1 MIDEGDMAKIYAE
14 MLITDQ
20 WINTVPSLRVVADTS
35 LVYEPIL
42 KKYGYTSADYRTSVE
57 YYLNDPDDFADIMRE
72 TIKILDKKLD
82 KLHDKKGDLTEE
94 KARVEN
100 FKKLL
105 KEVILPEPA
114 LYLSYIKEI
123 GECQPDSL
131 VFEWDTL
138 ALCYAFHQV
147 KPVEMPA
154 QSDSLQVADTIPHAD
169 TLDALKSL
177 PVLDT
182 VPKLDTTKKI
192 FKSVIKAPQTLKI
205 NDTLSRIR

>member
-72 TIKILDKKLD
+72 TIKILDKKLA

-94 KARVEN
+94 NRNTACA
-100 FKKLL
+100 
-105 KEVILPEPA
+105 EVITA
-114 LYLSYIKEI
+114 LDKTGNLGVTEK
-123 GECQPDSL
+123 
-131 VFEWDTL
+131 
-138 ALCYAFHQV
+138 
-147 KPVEMPA
+147 
-154 QSDSLQVADTIPHAD
+154 
-169 TLDALKSL
+169 TLDLSFLGRISLLNLGRHRCERLHVMAL
-177 PVLDT
+177 
-182 VPKLDTTKKI
+182 
-192 FKSVIKAPQTLKI
+192 
-205 NDTLSRIR
+205 